1 MLKQVNLLN
10 IPSATS
16 SLDSAAGATPCALPD
31 GPRIDLFGRA
41 VARASLLAQ
50 PVPGG
55 ALPTNAISG
64 LPGSISSA
72 SADLTLSLVSRLKQ
86 RLTTDGLT
94 LFSLTWREKV
104 TPAGRLVSRLAASG
118 RRTLDKDFGLW
129 QTPKAL
135 DGVFST
141 PRTTGRPMHRATH
154 LQTQTIA
161 LLTNADPTLASWPT
175 PLLGDAHLSSTPEAA
190 MRRLAE
196 GKPTVSRIAALTSWP
211 TPKASEANKDSRT
224 EQGALNEVMRNK
236 GPSLSSVTVLAS
248 WPTPL
253 TQDENQ
259 SRGMSHERHQAEIDR
274 KGGHGALANIVTLTS
289 WPTPQASVGTNDLNW
304 KATDGRAKPNKMG
317 WAASLTSWPTPQARD
332 EKNASI
338 DPAKVDARLN
348 RENAS
353 SNLQDTAQL
362 TSWPTPMEHEARLG
376 FQDRSTGKK
385 GSQKSLTTV
394 VVESLAPDNDPRLSG
409 LTAIGSP
416 AATEKPGQLNPAHSR
431 WLMGYPPEWDACAPT
446 AMPSSRKS
454 RKPS

>member
-1 MLKQVNLLN
+1 MLEPVIL
-10 IPSATS
+10 PDTCSAIS
-16 SLDSAAGATPCALPD
+16 SPDSAAGATPCALPD
-31 GPRIDLFGRA
+31 GPRTDLFGRA
-41 VARASLLAQ
+41 VAPANLSVPLARKKA
-50 PVPGG
+50 PPMIG
-55 ALPTNAISG
+55 ISG

-86 RLTTDGLT
+86 RLTTDGST
-94 LFSLTWREKV
+94 LFSLIWKAKA

-118 RRTLDKDFGLW
+118 RRTLGKDFGLW

-161 LLTNADPTLASWPT
+161 LLTNADPTLASWVT
-175 PLLGDAHLSSTPEAA
+175 PQAQDGERGAA
-190 MRRLAE
+190 MGEAMKQAMGETRPSGAHRGPKLGE
-196 GKPTVSRIAALTSWP
+196 QALLTASWP
-211 TPKASEANKDSRT
+211 TPQTMDTLPPMDYEKRLNHPGRPGRT
-224 EQGALNEVMRNK
+224 VSGNLREV
-236 GPSLSSVTVLAS
+236 VTLAS
-248 WPTPL
+248 WPTPIVGDI
-253 TQDENQ
+253 TGGPRPPDDK
-259 SRGMSHERHQAEIDR
+259 RGPAPGLQA
-274 KGGHGALANIVTLTS
+274 
-289 WPTPQASVGTNDLNW
+289 
-304 KATDGRAKPNKMG
+304 
-317 WAASLTSWPTPQARD
+317 AAH
-332 EKNASI
+332 
-338 DPAKVDARLN
+338 
-348 RENAS
+348 
-353 SNLQDTAQL
+353 L

-409 LTAIGSP
+409 QTAIGSP